1 MKRYKIVIMLLLS
14 VWTVVA
20 ASSANSI
27 PKEIKKVSNSTAT
40 KMEGK
45 ALHEKACTKCHDSSV
60 YTRANRKIKSLDSLE
75 KRVRGCNANTGANL
89 FPEELNAVSTFLN
102 SEYYKF

>member
-1 MKRYKIVIMLLLS
+1 MNKYKIIIILLLS

-20 ASSANSI
+20 ASSASSI
-27 PKEIKKVSNSTAT
+27 PKKIKKVSNSTVT
-40 KMEGK
+40 KVEGRV
-45 ALHEKACTKCHDSSV
+45 LHEKACIKCHDSSV

-89 FPEELNAVSTFLN
+89 FPEELKAITTFLN